1 MIGMSD
7 DNQRILELITERMAI
22 GEERYGHGLRKNDDT
37 TQWGTKTNSWT
48 EMGLEEA
55 LDLTI
60 YLSTQLIRIMD
71 IEEKRIEHVL
81 NMAKKIKRY
90 EIIHGDRIRDETM
103 ANPHECMCGG
113 DSVGCSFND
122 PYCLTI
128 QFHEAKV
135 CDEECYICDNPDAF
149 PLL

>member
-1 MIGMSD
+1 MND
-7 DNQRILELITERMAI
+7 DSKRILDLIQERMAI

-90 EIIHGDRIRDETM
+90 EIIHGARIRDETM

-113 DSVGCSFND
+113 DSVGCCFND

>member
-7 DNQRILELITERMAI
+7 DNERILELITERMAI

-37 TQWGTKTNSWT
+37 KQWGTKTNSWT

-81 NMAKKIKRY
+81 NMAKKIKELEQLVVALNDELNDFDT
-90 EIIHGDRIRDETM
+90 EITMPQDNDSDDE
-103 ANPHECMCGG
+103 
-113 DSVGCSFND
+113 D
-122 PYCLTI
+122 
-128 QFHEAKV
+128 
-135 CDEECYICDNPDAF
+135 F
-149 PLL
+149 PRLWAY

>member
-1 MIGMSD
+1 MSD
-7 DNQRILELITERMAI
+7 DNIRILDLIKERMAI
-22 GEERYGHGLRKNDDT
+22 GEKRYGHGIRKNDDT
-37 TQWGTKTNSWT
+37 KQWGTKTNSWT

-60 YLSTQLIRIMD
+60 YLSAQLIRIMD

-113 DSVGCSFND
+113 DSVGCCFND